1 MDIRKLLE
9 SHKEIDDR
17 IELCLEEIAR
27 LRSLAERVTSCISPD
42 ASRGKGG
49 HSDRVGNYAVKIAE
63 LEMQTDK
70 EIDRLVELRE
80 RIMKIVSSLDDNLE
94 RTVIERRYIMHENN
108 EKIAERLGYCTRH
121 ITRVHRI
128 ALMKLE
134 KMYNSEEKIA

>member
-27 LRSLAERVTSCISPD
+27 LRSLSERVSSCISPD
-42 ASRGKGG
+42 VSRGKGG

-63 LEMQTDK
+63 LEIQTDK

-80 RIMKIVSSLDDNLE
+80 RIMKIVSSLDNNLE
-94 RTVIERRYIMHENN
+94 RTVIERRYIMHESN

-128 ALMKLE
+128 ALAKLE

>member
-27 LRSLAERVTSCISPD
+27 LRSLSERVSSCISPD
-42 ASRGKGG
+42 
-49 HSDRVGNYAVKIAE
+49 SDRVGNYAVRIAE
-63 LEMQTDK
+63 LEIQTDK

-80 RIMKIVSSLDDNLE
+80 RIMKIVSSLDNNLE
-94 RTVIERRYIMHENN
+94 RTVIERRYIMHESN

-128 ALMKLE
+128 ALAKLE